1 MDSQNQPGQSTTD
14 STLELTHDKLQQAM
28 AHFMSIKRSP
38 EAELAGCGTIY
49 ATDVTPAQ
57 QDDTDG
63 DDDSDTDS
71 VFDEN
76 ASVSSQST
84 SATTSSVFLAIPA
97 DEQNNNVYTHK
108 DMDDTFM

>member
-38 EAELAGCGTIY
+38 EAELAGCGTITPLLLPQNNKMTRM
-49 ATDVTPAQ
+49 ATTIPIP
-57 QDDTDG
+57 TLYLMKMP
-63 DDDSDTDS
+63 
-71 VFDEN
+71 
-76 ASVSSQST
+76 VSSQST